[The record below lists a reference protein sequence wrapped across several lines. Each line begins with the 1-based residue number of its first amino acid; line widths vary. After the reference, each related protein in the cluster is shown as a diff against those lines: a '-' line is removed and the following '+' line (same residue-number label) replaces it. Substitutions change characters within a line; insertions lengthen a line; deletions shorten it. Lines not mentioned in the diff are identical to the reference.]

1 MTDAMSDVRLALRA
15 LRKAPAFALTA
26 VGTLGLAIGASAAIF
41 TLVDAILLT
50 PLPYPD
56 PDRLVMLRGSAP
68 GTDVGEDFGL
78 STEFLIEYHENA
90 DLLEGVA
97 SYGTFTST
105 LRTDERVDRV
115 LMSGPSLAMFEMLGV
130 QPLVGRLP
138 VVEDVDRVALLSH
151 SLWMEWFD
159 GDPNVIGRSY
169 SIAGQSRTV
178 IGVMPPDFD
187 FPRDDITLWI
197 PNPIVQAA
205 SSGQAQIRPG
215 NFGTPLVARVK
226 PGVEPEALIA
236 QLDLI
241 ASRLPEKYGGSPRYI
256 EIIER
261 FTPRVIP
268 LEEQL
273 LGALTGPLWILLGA
287 TAILLLIACANVANL
302 FLARAEG
309 RRVDV
314 AIRRAIGAP
323 RWNLVRRQLVE
334 TTIVALLAGAVA
346 VGVAALLLPLIIAQV
361 PTAVPRLSSAGL
373 SLTTV
378 LFTLVVSVAAGLVC
392 GAAPAVRT
400 AGVTLT
406 WLRDRA
412 RGATRARHRT
422 RDVLVVGQAAL
433 ALVLLFASGLLL
445 RSFAAAKSVDP
456 GYVVE
461 NIFTFQMAPEQA
473 QLNSAPAWA
482 NFHLAFME
490 RLRALPGVETVGIV
504 ENFPLDEGL
513 GPTAFSTDPTSAGAA
528 AAEHQLNVT
537 FAAGDYF
544 QAMGIALLQGRIFT
558 DAEQRENPGHIIVS
572 RSTAERLWPGEDPIG
587 KQVTLNQFGLRE
599 TVIGVV
605 EDVRQNGFRNDGG
618 PGVYFP
624 LVSQKPEIWTLSTPA
639 YVLDTSRA
647 DSIAPDV
654 RALVREVAPEAPM
667 YRVYTIEELVSR
679 SMAQLTFTMIAL
691 GLAAGLALLL
701 GMVGLY
707 GILSST
713 VAERTR
719 ELGVRIALGAQP
731 GRVRRMVVIQG
742 MRVVAVGVVVGV
754 VVALFGSRALDSL
767 LYGVRS
773 FDPVTFLAT
782 ALLMLLVGA
791 AACWIPAYRASSVD
805 PARTLA
811 EG

>member
-1 MTDAMSDVRLALRA
+1 MTEVGSALRA
-15 LRKAPAFALTA
+15 LRKTPAFTLTA

-78 STEFLIEYHENA
+78 ANEFLIEYHETA

-97 SYGTFTST
+97 AYNTFTST
-105 LRTDERVDRV
+105 LRTDDRADRV
-115 LMSGPSLAMFEMLGV
+115 LMSSPSLPLFEMLGV
-130 QPLVGRLP
+130 PPLLGRLP
-138 VVEDVDRVALLSH
+138 VVEDADDVVLLSH
-151 SLWMEWFD
+151 GLWLDWFD
-159 GDPNVIGRSY
+159 GDPNVLGRSY
-169 SIAGQSRTV
+169 MIAGQVRTV

-187 FPRDDITLWI
+187 FPREDITLWI
-197 PNPIVQAA
+197 PNPILAAA
-205 SSGQAQIRPG
+205 SAGQAQIQPG
-215 NFGTPLVARVK
+215 NFGLPLVARVK
-226 PGVEPEALIA
+226 LGVEREALIA
-236 QLDLI
+236 QLDTI
-241 ASRLPEKYGGSPRYI
+241 ASRLPEKYGGSPRYT

-261 FTPRVIP
+261 FTPRVVP

-273 LGALTGPLWILLGA
+273 LGSLAGPLWILLGA
-287 TAILLLIACANVANL
+287 TGLLLLIACANVANL
-302 FLARAEG
+302 FLARAEA
-309 RRVDV
+309 RRGDV

-334 TTIVALLAGAVA
+334 TTVVAIFAGALA
-346 VGVAALLLPLIIAQV
+346 VGVAALLLPLIVAQV
-361 PTAVPRLSSAGL
+361 PVPVPRLSSAGL
-373 SLTTV
+373 SPTTI
-378 LFTLVVSVAAGLVC
+378 LFTLAVSVVAGLLC
-392 GAAPAVRT
+392 GIVPAVRT

-412 RGATRARHRT
+412 RGSTRARHRT
-422 RDVLVVGQAAL
+422 RDALVVGQAAL
-433 ALVLLFASGLLL
+433 ALVLLFGSGLLL
-445 RSFAAAKSVDP
+445 RSFVALKNVDL

-461 NIFTFQMAPEQA
+461 DIFTFQMAPEQA
-473 QLNSAPAWA
+473 HLNSAPTWA
-482 NFHLAFME
+482 SFHLAFME

-504 ENFPLDEGL
+504 ENFPLDEGAAF
-513 GPTAFSTDPTSAGAA
+513 TAFSTDPTSAGGA
-528 AAEHQLNVT
+528 AAEHALGVT
-537 FAAGDYF
+537 FVAGDYF
-544 QAMGIALLQGRIFT
+544 QAMGIALLRGRVFT
-558 DAEQRENPGHIIVS
+558 EGEQRENPGHIIVS
-572 RSTAERLWPGEDPIG
+572 QATAERLWPGEDPIG
-587 KQVTLNQFGLRE
+587 KQVTVNMFGLRE

-605 EDVRQNGFRNDGG
+605 ENVRQSGFRDETG
-618 PGVYFP
+618 PNVYFP
-624 LVSQKPEIWTLSTPA
+624 LVSQQPALWAMSTPA
-639 YVLDTSRA
+639 YVLKTTRA
-647 DSIAPDV
+647 DSIAPEV

-719 ELGVRIALGAQP
+719 ELGVRIALGAP
-731 GRVRRMVVIQG
+731 AGRVRRMVVIQG
-742 MRVVAVGVVVGV
+742 MRVVAIGVIAGII
-754 VVALFGSRALDSL
+754 VALLGSRALDSL

-773 FDPVTFLAT
+773 LDPVTLVTT
-782 ALLMLLVGA
+782 ALLMLLVGV